1 MHVKL
6 NIIFIFIL
14 LVIGNIP
21 VKAQTNASISQDNAY
36 ELQENKK
43 FAEAARM
50 YEELLKTD
58 YKNTYLLGMCGSSY
72 FAMEKYEKAKEKYS
86 LAILYTS
93 PDNKKSKALFYS
105 NLSAC
110 YSNLGNNEK
119 AYENAMRAYR
129 LDNDQLWNAA
139 SMAQN
144 FHKYEECLGLMNKA
158 AESTTLNTAYKSL
171 YGRYYYNTE
180 RYREAVDNLRDFL
193 DHYVPESF
201 FANFNMKEERRVFIQ
216 AYINLIASEKDPS
229 KINTDI
235 TDLQNTLK
243 SLDDSYFRDVI
254 VWSFTDNNNIC
265 SKYKLSTEA
274 CSKIFSKLVNKP
286 TLKEEFWF
294 SYYALKDYE
303 KSFQLSEKIL
313 VSGNDREVK
322 LYQYMSSVH
331 LFITD
336 YFQHNQKA
344 DEKKLDN
351 LIVLFKNLFEKNKI
365 YSDKEF
371 TDFSDAYA
379 PVMKTFNVFN
389 LYFKN
394 KEQIKAVPYVR
405 KIMENVP
412 NEKIKSEIMKVL
424 NAGYIDN

>member
-1 MHVKL
+1 MRIKL
-6 NIIFIFIL
+6 SIISIFLL
-14 LVIGNIP
+14 LVIGSIA
-21 VKAQTNASISQDNAY
+21 VKAQTITNASQDKAY
-36 ELQENKK
+36 ELHENKK
-43 FAEAARM
+43 FAEAAEM

-58 YKNTYLLGMCGSSY
+58 YKNAYLLGMCGSSY
-72 FAMEKYEKAKEKYS
+72 FAQEKYEKAKEKYS

-93 PDNKKSKALFYS
+93 PDDKKNKALFYS

-110 YSNLGNNEK
+110 YSNLDNNDK

-129 LDNDQLWNAA
+129 LDNNQLWNAA

-144 FHKYEECLGLMNKA
+144 SRKYEECLALMNKA
-158 AESTTLNTAYKSL
+158 AESTTLNIAYKSL
-171 YGRYYYNTE
+171 YGRCYYNTGQ
-180 RYREAVDNLRDFL
+180 YREAVDNFRDFL
-193 DHYVPESF
+193 DHYNPESF

-235 TDLQNTLK
+235 ADLQNILK
-243 SLDDSYFRDVI
+243 SLDDRYFRDVI

-265 SKYKLSTEA
+265 SQYKLSINNCTE
-274 CSKIFSKLVNKP
+274 IFSKLVSKP
-286 TLKEEFWF
+286 NPKEEFWF

-303 KSFQLSEKIL
+303 RSFQLSEKIL
-313 VSGNDREVK
+313 ASGNDREVK
-322 LYQYMSSVH
+322 LYQYISSLH
-331 LFITD
+331 LFIAD
-336 YFQHNQKA
+336 YLQHNQKA

-351 LIVLFKNLFEKNKI
+351 LIVLFKDLFEKNKI
-365 YSDKEF
+365 YSEKEF
-371 TDFSDAYA
+371 TDSSDTYA

-394 KEQIKAVPYVR
+394 KEQVKAVPYVR

-412 NEKIKSEIMKVL
+412 NEKAKSIIMKVL